1 MSLTVVDEPAIPA
14 ALPGVESDD
23 DDSRQKLANQAAAQT
38 ENKSAPNAATPVDS
52 DDDDDETDDAPEL
65 GKPSKKKLFFAF
77 VCFVCFFVLL
87 IAALCWFFGIG
98 LFAEAPTKKIDRT
111 AKTNVPTA
119 PATEDE
125 KLKMALNIVAEKD
138 AIGSANSTALEKS
151 NVEATDTAPL
161 DAAHNAAPLESS
173 ITVPDAARAADLNVP
188 VFVQDDLAKQ
198 SSAAVNSSIAQTS
211 SNVDSGSAQKNQN
224 EPEVFG
230 ASQISVGKQS
240 NSADLTAPGR
250 SLFFGVQPKEKPVS
264 ALPVADN
271 QKIVL
276 NQIANN
282 GLNQNANYNPPETK
296 IPFGTLLP
304 VRFLGAVYTLRASG
318 GLVRMEL
325 VRNVAGKNFAFPAGT
340 VVVGALRGSEYKRA
354 FVSIIGL
361 IDPATGELVKF
372 TGETMGAD
380 GASGV
385 VGRRR
390 KVKNVWA
397 RALNGL
403 RETGAL
409 ALNTINSRRSG
420 GTVVISDTAS
430 QASGALSG
438 ELSGLMRNDSQ
449 AKEFV
454 EILAGTNAYVLVT
467 DLPNQNSGNRASGQT
482 AAPFDRDSTGRAVSA
497 TGLSEDELA
506 DLFSDGSPD
515 KLRAALPR
523 MTPEFRRLAEQVM
536 AAQAN

>member
-23 DDSRQKLANQAAAQT
+23 DDSRQKLANQVAAQT
-38 ENKSAPNAATPVDS
+38 ENKTAPNAAPLVDS

-77 VCFVCFFVLL
+77 VCFVCLFVLL

-98 LFAEAPTKKIDRT
+98 FFAQAQTKKIDRT
-111 AKTNVPTA
+111 AKTGAQTA

-138 AIGSANSTALEKS
+138 SNGSANSTALEKP
-151 NVEATDTAPL
+151 NVEAS
-161 DAAHNAAPLESS
+161 DAAATVASLESS
-173 ITVPDAARAADLNVP
+173 ITVPDAARTADLSAPMVVP
-188 VFVQDDLAKQ
+188 DDLAKQ
-198 SSAAVNSSIAQTS
+198 SNAAGNQAAAQTN
-211 SNVDSGSAQKNQN
+211 SNVDPGGTQKNQSEHSAFAAN
-224 EPEVFG
+224 QTG
-230 ASQISVGKQS
+230 AVEQS
-240 NSADLTAPGR
+240 KSADLIAPGR
-250 SLFFGVQPKEKPVS
+250 SLFFGIQPKEKPVS
-264 ALPVADN
+264 AVPTVDN
-271 QKIVL
+271 QRTIL
-276 NQIANN
+276 NQVANN
-282 GLNQNANYNPPETK
+282 GLSQNANNNHPEPK

-304 VRFLGAVYTLRASG
+304 VRFLGAVYSLRASG

-325 VRNVAGKNFAFPAGT
+325 VRNVAGKNFSFPAGT

-361 IDPATGELVKF
+361 IDPATGELIKF

-390 KVKNVWA
+390 QVKNAWGRV
-397 RALNGL
+397 LNGL

-409 ALNTINSRRSG
+409 ALNTIGSRRSG
-420 GTVVISDTAS
+420 GTVVISDSAS
-430 QASGALSG
+430 QATGALSG
-438 ELSGLMRNDSQ
+438 ELSGLVRGGSE

-454 EILAGTNAYVLVT
+454 EIPAGTNAYVLVT
-467 DLPNQNSGNRASGQT
+467 DLPIQNSDARKFGQT
-482 AAPFDRDSTGRAVSA
+482 AASVDRDSTSRANMA

-506 DLFSDGSPD
+506 ELFSDGSPE

-523 MTPEFRRLAEQVM
+523 MTPEFRRLAEQVL
-536 AAQAN
+536 AAQGN